1 MNQLSPVLGAS
12 DTRFNHS
19 RPNNPDTSIFPYSRL
34 ANLTADAGQIIPVDC
49 FRCYPGDRI
58 TMGLAFSLDTLPLV
72 QAPLTRY
79 KVVFHAY
86 YMKARD
92 CWKGAK
98 TSVTKGRTGNVE
110 KPVPR
115 IDLKLPCGT
124 TSYKVNPN
132 GTAYTFDVLPLG
144 KHSLSAFL
152 GIPSDISG
160 IYTDVTGN
168 NNLVLTEGYKP
179 YTYVPND
186 NSMPSATKTAYNN
199 AIDEGFNLYRYPNAL
214 PFVMYQSI
222 CRNNYCTPNLLQ
234 ESEALFP
241 EAGDDDWLL
250 PYNATVTNFLTE
262 EDNTNASTFVYNY
275 DGVYTKDD
283 TAVRLDLLRYSLF
296 DDDYFTTGLPWLQRG
311 DVTTLDVNFSDVS
324 GTVSGIIDNTIA
336 ELSDISVKQNNN
348 TVPTFYRSY
357 NEGIGPSTTVS
368 STTLTPASSSSSN
381 SQALKILGSDLRN
394 NLLNKIA
401 STFSGSI
408 SSFTGKSD
416 LTANKLRRL
425 LALSVLQERNAH
437 VDGSYNA
444 MIYQHWRVNPHSEEH
459 LPFYL
464 GGTASYVSFNT
475 ILQTSE
481 STASSPLGSTAGM
494 ASLSGAGQICNSVSV
509 DDYGYCMVIMQI
521 KPDTF
526 YQQGVEY
533 FLSRENTFEDYIF
546 PEFQNLGPQP
556 ILNKEIYIADN
567 DTDNENLFA
576 YQEPFTFAKVRYNVN
591 RGFFQVK
598 PDKDRFFGS
607 FTQAR
612 WFNSVP
618 KLSYQFLCMCPD
630 NMRRDWLAYPAY
642 PAFRMQIASNVKLV
656 RKLAYIS
663 QPETFGF

>member
-19 RPNNPDTSIFPYSRL
+19 HPNNPDTSVFPYSRL
-34 ANLTADAGQIIPVDC
+34 TNLTADAGQIIPVDC

-79 KVVFHAY
+79 KVLFHAY

-98 TSVTKGRTGNVE
+98 TSITKGRSGNVQ
-110 KPVPR
+110 KTVPR

-160 IYTDVTGN
+160 IYTDVTGS

-186 NSMPSATKTAYNN
+186 ISMPSTTKTAYNN

-250 PYNATVTNFLTE
+250 PYNATITNFLTE

-275 DGVYTKDD
+275 DGVYTKND

-311 DVTTLDVNFSDVS
+311 DVTPLKLSSTEDLYIDSSDAVSSIDS
-324 GTVSGIIDNTIA
+324 GTDNF
-336 ELSDISVKQNNN
+336 LFQNY
-348 TVPTFYRSY
+348 T
-357 NEGIGPSTTVS
+357 GQ
-368 STTLTPASSSSSN
+368 LSSN
-381 SQALKILGSDLRN
+381 FLSVTPTTASLSSDKLVSA
-394 NLLNKIA
+394 LNKLKVKAGTLI
-401 STFSGSI
+401 STE
-408 SSFTGKSD
+408 
-416 LTANKLRRL
+416 LTANKLREL
-425 LALSVLQERNAH
+425 IALSVWQERNAR

-509 DDYGYCMVIMQI
+509 DDYGYCMVVMQI

-567 DTDNENLFA
+567 DTDNEDLFA
-576 YQEPFTFAKVRYNVN
+576 YQEPFTFAKVRYNIN

-612 WFNSVP
+612 WFSSIP
-618 KLSYQFLCMCPD
+618 KLSYQLLCMCPD

-656 RKLAYIS
+656 RKLAYMS

>member
-19 RPNNPDTSIFPYSRL
+19 RPNNPDTSVFPYSRL
-34 ANLTADAGQIIPVDC
+34 SNLTADAGQIIPVDC

-79 KVVFHAY
+79 KVLFHAY

-98 TSVTKGRTGNVE
+98 TSVTKGRSGNVQ
-110 KPVPR
+110 KTVPR

-152 GIPSDISG
+152 GIPSDVSG
-160 IYTDVTGN
+160 IYTDVTGS

-250 PYNATVTNFLTE
+250 PYNATITNFLTE

-275 DGVYTKDD
+275 DGVYTKND

-311 DVTTLDVNFSDVS
+311 DVTSLDLHTLSDLPIDSSDAVATYSDTENNDTVGLWVGGS
-324 GTVSGIIDNTIA
+324 GTTSRQVYLNGTSIA
-336 ELSDISVKQNNN
+336 TSSLINAFNKFKVRAGSS
-348 TVPTFYRSY
+348 
-357 NEGIGPSTTVS
+357 IGT
-368 STTLTPASSSSSN
+368 
-381 SQALKILGSDLRN
+381 
-394 NLLNKIA
+394 
-401 STFSGSI
+401 
-408 SSFTGKSD
+408 D
-416 LTANKLRRL
+416 LTANKLREL
-425 LALSVLQERNAH
+425 IALSVWQERNAR

-494 ASLSGAGQICNSVSV
+494 ASLSGAGQICNSVSI
-509 DDYGYCMVIMQI
+509 DDYGYCMIVMQI

-533 FLSRENTFEDYIF
+533 FLSRENTFEDYVF

-556 ILNKEIYIADN
+556 ILNKEIFVADN
-567 DTDNENLFA
+567 DTDNEDLFA
-576 YQEPFTFAKVRYNVN
+576 YQEPFTFAKVRYNIN

-656 RKLAYIS
+656 RKLAYMS

>member
-19 RPNNPDTSIFPYSRL
+19 RPNNPDTSVFPYSRL
-34 ANLTADAGQIIPVDC
+34 TNLTADAGQIIPVDC

-79 KVVFHAY
+79 KVLFHAY

-98 TSVTKGRTGNVE
+98 TSVTKGRSGNVE
-110 KPVPR
+110 KTVPR
-115 IDLKLPCGT
+115 IDLKLPSGT
-124 TSYKVNPN
+124 ISYKVNPN

-250 PYNATVTNFLTE
+250 PYNATITNFLTE
-262 EDNTNASTFVYNY
+262 EDNTNAANFVYNY
-275 DGVYTKDD
+275 DGVYTKND

-296 DDDYFTTGLPWLQRG
+296 DDDYFSTGLPWLQRG
-311 DVTTLDVNFSDVS
+311 DVTPLKLYSTEDLYVDSSDAVSSVDSDDENYLIMNNASNVTSNF
-324 GTVSGIIDNTIA
+324 
-336 ELSDISVKQNNN
+336 ISVSP
-348 TVPTFYRSY
+348 VRSH
-357 NEGIGPSTTVS
+357 
-368 STTLTPASSSSSN
+368 LSSN
-381 SQALKILGSDLRN
+381 ALVSA
-394 NLLNKIA
+394 LNKLKVK
-401 STFSGSI
+401 SGSLI
-408 SSFTGKSD
+408 STE
-416 LTANKLRRL
+416 LTANKLREL
-425 LALSVLQERNAH
+425 IALSVWQERNAR
-437 VDGSYNA
+437 VDGSYNS

-509 DDYGYCMVIMQI
+509 DDYGYCMIVMQI

-533 FLSRENTFEDYIF
+533 FLSRENTFEDYVF

-556 ILNKEIYIADN
+556 ILNKEIYVADN

-576 YQEPFTFAKVRYNVN
+576 YQEPFTFAKVRYNIN

-618 KLSYQFLCMCPD
+618 KLSYQLLCMCPD

-656 RKLAYIS
+656 RKLAYMS